1 MSGPVFAGVVAI
13 VLVAFIGGYVWGWL
27 NGSASAQ
34 HPDGPETC
42 RAKLRA
48 AERATETYKS
58 RVRQLEGKLEQ
69 LEHNV
74 TASTTILLEEMDRE
88 LRARGGGYSAA
99 GRARLGQ

>member
-1 MSGPVFAGVVAI
+1 MTGLVIIALVIVALAAAAAAY
-13 VLVAFIGGYVWGWL
+13 VYGYF

-48 AERATETYKS
+48 AERTAETYKS
-58 RVRQLEGKLEQ
+58 RVRQLEGQLQQ

-88 LRARGGGYSAA
+88 LRAAGGGYSTAAA
-99 GRARLGQ
+99 GSGN

>member
-1 MSGPVFAGVVAI
+1 MTSVVIIALVIVALAGAAAAYVY
-13 VLVAFIGGYVWGWL
+13 GYF

-48 AERATETYKS
+48 AERDASTWKS
-58 RVRQLEGKLEQ
+58 RANQLEGQLQQ

-88 LRARGGGYSAA
+88 LRRVGYSAA
-99 GRARLGQ
+99 GRAKLGL